1 MMRRLLDALFEW
13 SGRLAALFILAIF
26 LLMIFASIGRMAGWR
41 VGGVN
46 DIVSWSCAA
55 ASFFAMAHA
64 FKYGDF
70 VRVSLLTEKL
80 SPSLQRYFEICALC
94 IAAIAVGYLAWW
106 AARFTLESYQF
117 NDIAGGMVVI
127 PIWTVQLSFVIG
139 SFLFFLAVLDELV
152 IVLLGGVPTYVRKVK
167 ERHARGDYSEDL

>member
-1 MMRRLLDALFEW
+1 MTRRLLDALFEW
-13 SGRLAALFILAIF
+13 TGRLAALFILAIF

-64 FKYGDF
+64 FKHGDF
-70 VRVSLLTEKL
+70 VRVSLLMEKL
-80 SPSLQRYFEICALC
+80 SPRVQRAFEIGSLC
-94 IAAIAVGYLAWW
+94 IAAVAVGYLAWW

-127 PIWTVQLSFVIG
+127 PIWTVQMSFVIG
-139 SFLFFLAVLDELV
+139 SFLFLLAVLDELV
-152 IVLLGGVPTYVRKVK
+152 IVLHGGVPTYVRKVQ